1 MKHALALLIC
11 VSGSSIA
18 ADLPPPEA
26 TEQWQPVPE
35 IVSASSGSVPS
46 DAIVLFS
53 GSDLKEW
60 QAADGKPAPWTIVD
74 GAMVVAAGSGDIR
87 TRRAFGDMQLHLEF
101 KTPAPPKGEGQGRGN
116 SGIFFMGLYELQ
128 ILDSYRNKTYVNGQA
143 GSIYKQFPP
152 LVNASRAPG
161 EWQSYDVVFTAPR
174 FLNGKVTPARIT
186 AFHNGV
192 LIQNEAV
199 LRGGTVYRG
208 EPGYTAHAAAL
219 PLSLQDHGN
228 PVAFR
233 NIWVRPLDHG
243 GGPAIEGGATR
254 KSAR

>member
-1 MKHALALLIC
+1 M
-11 VSGSSIA
+11 
-18 ADLPPPEA
+18 PPPEA
-26 TEQWQPVPE
+26 TEQWTHVPE
-35 IVSASSGSVPS
+35 IVSAVSGAVPS

-53 GSDLKEW
+53 GSDLQEW
-60 QAADGKPAPWTIVD
+60 QAADGKPAQWTIVD
-74 GAMVVAAGSGDIR
+74 GTMVVAPKSGDIR

-101 KTPAPPKGEGQGRGN
+101 KTPAPPKGDGQGRGN
-116 SGIFFMGLYELQ
+116 SGVFFMGLYELQ

-143 GSIYKQFPP
+143 GSIYKQVPP

-192 LIQNEAV
+192 LIHNEAV
-199 LRGGTVYRG
+199 LRGATVYQG
-208 EPGYTAHAAAL
+208 EPSYTPHASAL

-233 NIWVRPLDHG
+233 NTWVRPLDHSG
-243 GGPAIEGGATR
+243 R
-254 KSAR
+254 